1 MPKKIKIFGILS
13 ITLCMFKR
21 LVLVLLFSVNAV
33 FSQNNLIIFSS
44 NAGLFNVKIAGY
56 EIPLD
61 LKQEIKIESIYK
73 DTLNLSIKVSDLCL
87 LRTVYFLEKGKS
99 VKNKEFVYS
108 LELNPKTKKPRLV
121 FVTVHDIK
129 PLPDPLLPAKPAED
143 TTYKWRNN
151 VFGTLFELKD
161 GKPIFYFNLPN
172 NGTCTEGMTQANL
185 DHGIAFLKRTVMD
198 MDKQQYTKEIV
209 KNNCITCKQLGTIL
223 KNVNYELDK
232 LKLVKDAY
240 VNLVDKSEIK
250 TLEASFRFESS
261 KKEFAN
267 MLANPNN
274 MIPAKNK
281 VNCTKAEKDSIVQE
295 LISNTK
301 LFPTDHERFQFM
313 KEKAAG
319 YCFTSIQF
327 KSILT
332 TFLHDREKL
341 DLTKLFY
348 NNIIDKESISILY
361 EVFSYQESIVN
372 LETFI
377 KTN

>member
-1 MPKKIKIFGILS
+1 MILR
-13 ITLCMFKR
+13 CVF
-21 LVLVLLFSVNAV
+21 VLFFTVTAA
-33 FSQNNLIIFSS
+33 FSQNNLIVFSS
-44 NAGLFNVKIAGY
+44 NAGLFNAKIEGLSLHDEY
-56 EIPLD
+56 
-61 LKQEIKIESIYK
+61 KQEIKFTSITK
-73 DTLNLSIKVSDLCL
+73 DTFDITIATKDRNLNLTRKLFL
-87 LRTVYFLEKGKS
+87 LAKAKP

-108 LELNPKTKKPRLV
+108 LELNEETKKLKLV

-151 VFGTLFELKD
+151 VFGTLFELKE
-161 GKPIFYFNLPN
+161 GKPIFYFNLPK

-185 DHGIAFLKRTVMD
+185 DHGLAFIKRTVMD
-198 MDKQQYTKEIV
+198 IEKHQYTKEIV
-209 KNNCITCKQLGTIL
+209 QNNCITCKQLSVIL
-223 KNVNYELDK
+223 MSMNYELDK

-240 VNLVDKSEIK
+240 VNLVDKKELK

-332 TFLHDREKL
+332 IFLHDREKL

-348 NNIIDKESISILY
+348 NNITDKESISILY